1 MHGQAEIEGSASGV
15 CTKIRWT
22 GIT

>member
-1 MHGQAEIEGSASGV
+1 MHGQDEIEGTESGV